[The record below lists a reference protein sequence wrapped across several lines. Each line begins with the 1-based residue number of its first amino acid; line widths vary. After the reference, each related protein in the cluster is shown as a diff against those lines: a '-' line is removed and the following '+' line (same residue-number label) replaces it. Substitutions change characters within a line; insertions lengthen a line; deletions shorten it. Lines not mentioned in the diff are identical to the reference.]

1 MSLAGQNML
10 SLLKP
15 ISLKRKRNKYYALI
29 ATASQAQQRG
39 DIMTYSMLSADAVD
53 LWKEIEQLEL
63 S

>member
-1 MSLAGQNML
+1 ML

-15 ISLKRKRNKYYALI
+15 ISLKRKRNKYYALV
-29 ATASQAQQRG
+29 ATASKAQQRG